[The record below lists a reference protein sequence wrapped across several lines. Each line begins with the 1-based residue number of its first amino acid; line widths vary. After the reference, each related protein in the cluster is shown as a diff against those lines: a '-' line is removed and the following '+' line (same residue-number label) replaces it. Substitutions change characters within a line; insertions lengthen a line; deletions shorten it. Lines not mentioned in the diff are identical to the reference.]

1 MEVNVGIIIKSIA
14 AFSLSFFLLLF
25 GLSPSLS
32 RANVLF
38 RQEINFCGRGVVI
51 SDTKLNLRAG
61 PSTSATVTLKLVQGT
76 EFKIE
81 VCNPTMEG
89 DVPWIRVRVN
99 NTSGWVS
106 SKPQYVRIELFS
118 PNTVASPIALAT
130 SVPNSLPTVGTTSP
144 TIPSRPSFYLSLI
157 FLVIVAIIGI
167 LLLGR
172 IVGFGIRIIQANAR
186 VEKQDHA
193 DLLFWDAEIVW
204 LIPHLVGWII
214 VREDEQVGIIG
225 KRVYKKGSF
234 FLSWP
239 FSNTRKNTVS
249 IQERS
254 DDLLGEGVLQNG
266 SKVTL
271 KVRVRYSIKPQ
282 HAAELLAARSGI
294 LASIKQSLNTAVSNF
309 IRVSLLS
316 SLRKPK
322 GEISDQL
329 NEEFRELL
337 LHCTI
342 NIEGF
347 SPDGDL
353 INKIDQWTTAVIEAS
368 TSATKN
374 LPQVQIEFI
383 RAIVADGVIQGKSMA
398 EINTQIAET
407 LMLNQQHR
415 ALPEPQQAFDPA
427 AQMLGTANPTPLH
440 QLPPIIPVA
449 PLPNAAVPTQSQVPT
464 NISHHERLAWERQQL
479 QLRAPSQL
487 QPYND
492 PETFTFMLENGTC
505 VEVVW
510 RIQNQPP
517 QVLLNG
523 HNRDLDYPL
532 LAPGIY
538 DYSTVTI
545 LDLYR
550 ESRRLLNV

>member
-1 MEVNVGIIIKSIA
+1 MGIIIKSIA
-14 AFSLSFFLLLF
+14 SLSFFFLFLLF
-25 GLSPSLS
+25 GLSPSLP
-32 RANVLF
+32 RANVLL
-38 RQEINFCGRGVVI
+38 RQETDFCGRGVVV

-61 PSTSATVTLKLVQGT
+61 PSTSATVTLKLAQGT

-89 DVPWIRVRVN
+89 DVPWIRVRVG
-99 NTSGWVS
+99 NTSGWLS

-118 PNTVASPIALAT
+118 LNTIASPIGQT
-130 SVPNSLPTVGTTSP
+130 TDVPDSTPPPITP
-144 TIPSRPSFYLSLI
+144 PPPPPPSYWY
-157 FLVIVAIIGI
+157 LVILAFVSIIGFS
-167 LLLGR
+167 LLGW

-347 SPDGDL
+347 SPEGDL

-407 LMLNQQHR
+407 LMLNQRHR

-440 QLPPIIPVA
+440 QLPPTIPVA